1 MRQIKFRAWDKKSC
15 KIHYFDFS
23 GKTIFAYEGEVC
35 GIILPDMQTTLMY
48 NEIGLNENLELMQ
61 FTGLKDKNG
70 KEIYEG
76 DILKHL
82 KNCIYI
88 DQGYVNSIVVFF
100 EGNFCIKSET
110 PLRIITMSF
119 RPEVIG
125 NIWENKELLK

>member
-35 GIILPDMQTTLMY
+35 GIILPDTQTTLMY

-70 KEIYEG
+70 KEVFESDVVRFYIEG
-76 DILKHL
+76 EEYTSK
-82 KNCIYI
+82 
-88 DQGYVNSIVVFF
+88 VFF
-100 EGNFCIKSET
+100 DMGAYCVKVDDDWEPCLYEANS
-110 PLRIITMSF
+110 M
-119 RPEVIG
+119 EVIG